1 MKNKTYLL
9 NLIALI
15 SIYVI
20 NGAGS
25 FENAAVQTMVE
36 AWPNLTPATIRL
48 MITLPSLTSTMVMM
62 VVGQFVGKKISFRNT
77 LILGSLFILTDGV
90 LPFFVHT
97 NWYFILACRIV
108 LGLGMGMLSI
118 RSSMLM
124 LSAKPED
131 TARFIGLGAVIGS
144 LVSATIAPITG
155 TLTKLGWYYPFL
167 TNGIII
173 IALIMILCFVQEPE
187 KTLEKKKASGKAK
200 IPTLMYILLLAQFIL
215 TLVLYPLLS
224 GISTYL
230 VELNLGD
237 ASVAGMMLSLYTG
250 SGIVTNLCLKQ
261 LQKTFKAY
269 VLPFFLLL
277 PAIGLA
283 LVLFTHN
290 IILVAIGIFISGT
303 GFITF
308 SSTVQL
314 YAGAICDEN
323 TIVKVSPYLLAMTQ
337 FGVFLSSYFI
347 DFTSKLGWFNVEMQ
361 NPYFICLLI
370 YLGCAIIAFIYRN
383 KIYPYKQN

>member
-62 VVGQFVGKKISFRNT
+62 LIGQFVGKKISFKNTLLLGST
-77 LILGSLFILTDGV
+77 LILTGGV

-144 LVSATIAPITG
+144 LVSAAIAPITG
-155 TLTKLGWYYPFL
+155 SLTKLGWYYPFL

-290 IILVAIGIFISGT
+290 IILVAIGVFISGM

>member
-15 SIYVI
+15 SINVI
-20 NGAGS
+20 SGAGS

-48 MITLPSLTSTMVMM
+48 MITLPSLTSTMIMM
-62 VVGQFVGKKISFRNT
+62 VIGHFVGKKISFKNTLLLGST
-77 LILGSLFILTDGV
+77 LILTGGV
-90 LPFFVHT
+90 LPFFIHT

-144 LVSATIAPITG
+144 LVSAAIAPITG

-187 KTLEKKKASGKAK
+187 KTLEKKKVSGKAK
-200 IPTLMYILLLAQFIL
+200 IPTLMYILLFAQYIL

-277 PAIGLA
+277 PAIGLT

-290 IILVAIGIFISGT
+290 IILVAIGVFISGM

-347 DFTSKLGWFNVEMQ
+347 DFTSKLHWFNIEMQ
-361 NPYFICLLI
+361 NPYFICLII
-370 YLGCAIIAFIYRN
+370 YLGSAIIAFIYRN
-383 KIYPYKQN
+383 KIYPYNSN

>member
-36 AWPNLTPATIRL
+36 AWPSLTPATIRL
-48 MITLPSLTSTMVMM
+48 MITLPSLTSTMIMM
-62 VVGQFVGKKISFRNT
+62 IIGQFVGKKISFKNT
-77 LILGSLFILTDGV
+77 LILGSIFILSGGV
-90 LPFFVHT
+90 LPFFIHT

-144 LVSATIAPITG
+144 LVSAAIAPITG

-173 IALIMILCFVQEPE
+173 ISLIMILCFVQEPE
-187 KTLEKKKASGKAK
+187 KTLEKKKTSGKAK

-290 IILVAIGIFISGT
+290 IILVAIGVFISGM

-383 KIYPYKQN
+383 KIYPYK

>member
-48 MITLPSLTSTMVMM
+48 MITLPSLTSTMIMM
-62 VVGQFVGKKISFRNT
+62 VIGQFVGKKISFRNT
-77 LILGSLFILTDGV
+77 LILGSLCILAGGV
-90 LPFFVHT
+90 LPFFIHT

-144 LVSATIAPITG
+144 LVSAAIAPITG

-173 IALIMILCFVQEPE
+173 IALVMIMLFVKEPE

-200 IPTLMYILLLAQFIL
+200 IPTLMYILLFAQFIL

-290 IILVAIGIFISGT
+290 IILVAIGVFISGM

-347 DFTSKLGWFNVEMQ
+347 DFTSKLHWFNVEMQ
-361 NPYFICLLI
+361 NPYFICLII

-383 KIYPYKQN
+383 KIYPYKTN